1 MSGAVTMDADTGR
14 SGSAAIRVF
23 ILDDHELLRR
33 GLREFLTDAGGFEVV
48 GESSSAR
55 EAARRMPALRPDVA
69 LLDVRLPDGSGVEV
83 CRHVRTR
90 DPSIRALMVTSF
102 DDPDARLAA
111 AVAGASG
118 FLLKQINGD
127 EVVDA
132 VRRVAR
138 GESLINRVATA
149 EEMRRAATAGR
160 DPRFATLTGQE
171 ARILYLIADGLTNY
185 QIGIRLRISEKTV
198 KSHVTRLLAKLGLAN
213 RTQAAVLAVRPRD
226 RPGGAHAVG
235 EHECP
240 VGSRPPRLAVRC
252 AARSEHRHPAS
263 ARPGTDRRP
272 P

>member
-1 MSGAVTMDADTGR
+1 
-14 SGSAAIRVF
+14 
-23 ILDDHELLRR
+23 
-33 GLREFLTDAGGFEVV
+33 
-48 GESSSAR
+48 
-55 EAARRMPALRPDVA
+55 MPALRPDVA

-138 GESLINRVATA
+138 GESLTNGAATA
-149 EEMRRAATAGR
+149 EEIRQAAAGR
-160 DPRFATLTGQE
+160 DPRFASLTGQE
-171 ARILYLIADGLTNY
+171 VRILYLIADGLTNY
-185 QIGIRLRISEKTV
+185 QIGTRLRISEKTV

-213 RTQAAVLAVRPRD
+213 RTQAAVLAAAREIRPAAERTPSAS
-226 RPGGAHAVG
+226 RSVHRGAGHPETWQLQVPAAVG
-235 EHECP
+235 APPSGTLP
-240 VGSRPPRLAVRC
+240 VPNGYAGHDRTEVDVDE
-252 AARSEHRHPAS
+252 AAPSMS
-263 ARPGTDRRP
+263 GTE
-272 P
+272 